1 VTTTLRTSTGDL
13 VVPRVIVR
21 DPASVAVQTIR
32 DGLAL
37 WKGSWFLD
45 TNAGF
50 PWLLFLGVK
59 ILNANQL
66 IAALRAFLLSV
77 PGIVNVIATATFN
90 RAARSF
96 SYDYS
101 CTFNSGAII
110 TGGSGAP
117 ANLQGGSWCRPR
129 TASRPRA
136 SS

>member
-1 VTTTLRTSTGDL
+1 MTTTLRTSTGDL

-21 DPASVAVQTIR
+21 DPAQVACQTIR

-45 TNAGF
+45 LNAGF

-66 IAALRAFLLSV
+66 IAALRAFLLNV
-77 PGIVNVIATATFN
+77 PGIVTVIATATFN
-90 RAARSF
+90 RAARAF
-96 SYDYS
+96 SYEYS

-110 TGGSGAP
+110 TGGSATP
-117 ANLQGGSWCRPR
+117 ANLQGGS
-129 TASRPRA
+129 
-136 SS
+136 